1 MNETSVT
8 RARFVTDRVRTLL
21 DDVMGRKRP
30 EFNERTLKMFVDDSQ
45 KRLNAYVRTRE
56 EQGKEEWQ
64 ANVFTGSTRN
74 KVRTYVGSVAKDV
87 PLISISA
94 TGTSG
99 ERSRLRADFLKEL
112 VRQSFVDIDNPEMT
126 CFLDGW
132 NCAANGTV
140 IKHDCWVNET
150 GKTEEVVSYDSE
162 TGEVKTREID
172 AGDGVG
178 RAVEVDVPVMTLL
191 IGDANVVDIQEQPE
205 LAWVQFMDE
214 AEFHSEFSKYPNFK
228 DVKPIS
234 LIDDSEFKA
243 FFGDEFG
250 VSRERKG
257 YQVVRYYCKRMLE
270 DKDGNT
276 TDGDKRKLRSCYR
289 IVANDTMLLDAPLL
303 WGGRKKRYPFSKAVF
318 EPFAKPMFYGNSL
331 PNIIIGLQDEENALE
346 NSMLDKAHRSLE
358 TPMLIGSVNRDD
370 FDLEDREVTGSDRVY
385 VSDVNQVKPMP
396 VNGPTPGE
404 FSMLDRVSKLLDNAT
419 SDALQ
424 AGQTGSNP
432 TAREA
437 VIANERASEMKGIFF
452 LSLKDLW
459 LQKTRLRLESI
470 IANYDRKNS
479 SGKYRT
485 VNVNDAKLSDGR
497 RGALRL
503 MVAEPKEI
511 NAMNAV
517 AGYGQDG
524 KPFNVLDVREQEEFL
539 REGTPIEIVAI
550 PPGYLD
556 DYEYEIDV
564 QTESVKQKGK
574 SVDMALMSEYTGLV
588 ARLFPNRFL
597 ANEERFFDEITKQ
610 YGMDPKSY
618 QTAQPQSVSPISE
631 GDPSGSRMTNTLSAG
646 AKSLEGMGQLQ

>member
-1 MNETSVT
+1 MNELDKK
-8 RARFVTDRVRTLL
+8 RAQFVNDRVRVLL
-21 DDVMGRKRP
+21 DDVMGKNRP
-30 EFNERTLKMFVDDSQ
+30 EFNDRTLKQYVDDSQ
-45 KRLNAYVRTRE
+45 KRLNAYVRTRA

-87 PLISISA
+87 PLISINA

-99 ERSRLRADFLKEL
+99 ERSRLRADFLKEI
-112 VRQSFVDIDNPEMT
+112 VRQSFVAHDNPEMV
-126 CFLDGW
+126 CFMDGW

-150 GKTEEVVSYDSE
+150 GKTEEIVSYDSE
-162 TGEVKTREID
+162 TGKVEKKMVD

-178 RAVEVDVPVMTLL
+178 HAVEVDVPLLTLL
-191 IGDANVVDIQEQPE
+191 IGDANVVDVQEQPE

-214 AEFHSEFSKYPNFK
+214 AEFYSEFSNYPNFK
-228 DVKPIS
+228 DVSPVT
-234 LIDDSEFKA
+234 LLDDSDFKS

-250 VSRERKG
+250 VSKERKG
-257 YQVVRYYCKRMLE
+257 YQVVRYYSKRMLE
-270 DKDGNT
+270 NSKGDT
-276 TDGDKRKLRSCYR
+276 EDGDKRELRSCYR
-289 IVANDTMLLDAPLL
+289 IVANDTLLLDAPLL

-358 TPMLIGSVNRDD
+358 TPMLIGSANRDD
-370 FDLEDREVTGSDRVY
+370 FDVEEREVTGSDRIY
-385 VSDVNQVKPMP
+385 VTDVNQVKPMP

-404 FSMLDRVSKLLDNAT
+404 FSMLERIGKLLANAT

-424 AGQTGSNP
+424 SGQTGSGS
-432 TAREA
+432 TARE
-437 VIANERASEMKGIFF
+437 VVLANERASEMKGIFF

-459 LQKTRLRLESI
+459 LQKTRLRLDSV

-479 SGKYRT
+479 KGTYNT
-485 VNVNDAKLSDGR
+485 VNVDNTELSNGK
-497 RGALRL
+497 RGTLKL
-503 MVAEPKEI
+503 MVAEPNEI
-511 NAMNAV
+511 SEMNRV
-517 AGYGQDG
+517 AGYGKDR

-556 DYEYEIDV
+556 DYEYEIEI
-564 QTESVKQKGK
+564 QTESMKQRGR
-574 SVDMALMSEYTGLV
+574 SVDMALASEFTGLV
-588 ARLFPNRFL
+588 ARLFPNKFL
-597 ANEERFFDEITKQ
+597 ANEEKFFDDLAKQ
-610 YGMDPKSY
+610 YGNDPKSF
-618 QTAQPQSVSPISE
+618 QSGQPQSVSPIGE
-631 GDPSGSRMTNTLSAG
+631 GEPSGTRMSNTLSAG
-646 AKSLEGMGQLQ
+646 AKSLEGMGTLS

>member
-1 MNETSVT
+1 MNELDKK
-8 RARFVTDRVRTLL
+8 RAQFVNDRVRVLL
-21 DDVMGRKRP
+21 DDVMGKNRP
-30 EFNERTLKMFVDDSQ
+30 EFNDRTLKQYVDDSQ
-45 KRLNAYVRTRE
+45 KRLNAYVRTRA

-87 PLISISA
+87 PLISIKA

-99 ERSRLRADFLKEL
+99 ERSRLRADFLKEI
-112 VRQSFVDIDNPEMT
+112 VRQSFVAHDNPEMV
-126 CFLDGW
+126 CFMDGW

-150 GKTEEVVSYDSE
+150 GKTEEVVSYNSE
-162 TGEVKTREID
+162 TGEVEKKMVD

-178 RAVEVDVPVMTLL
+178 HAVEVDVPLLNLL
-191 IGDANVVDIQEQPE
+191 IGDANVVDVQEQPE

-214 AEFHSEFSKYPNFK
+214 AEFYSEFSNYPNFK
-228 DVKPIS
+228 DVSPVT
-234 LIDDSEFKA
+234 LLDDSDFKS

-250 VSRERKG
+250 VSKERKG
-257 YQVVRYYCKRMLE
+257 YQVVRYYSKRMLE
-270 DKDGNT
+270 NSKGDT
-276 TDGDKRKLRSCYR
+276 EDGDKRELRSCYR
-289 IVANDTMLLDAPLL
+289 IVANDTLLLDAPLL

-358 TPMLIGSVNRDD
+358 TPMLIGSANRDD
-370 FDLEDREVTGSDRVY
+370 FDVEEREVTGSDRIY

-404 FSMLDRVSKLLDNAT
+404 FSMLERIGKLLANAT

-424 AGQTGSNP
+424 SGQTGSGS
-432 TAREA
+432 TARE
-437 VIANERASEMKGIFF
+437 VVLANERASEMKGIFF

-459 LQKTRLRLESI
+459 LQKTRLRLDSV

-479 SGKYRT
+479 KGTYNT
-485 VNVNDAKLSDGR
+485 VNVDNTELSNGK
-497 RGALRL
+497 RGTLKL
-503 MVAEPKEI
+503 MVAEPNEI
-511 NAMNAV
+511 SEMNRV
-517 AGYGQDG
+517 AGYGKDR
-524 KPFNVLDVREQEEFL
+524 KPFNVLDVMEQEEFL

-556 DYEYEIDV
+556 DYEYEIEI
-564 QTESVKQKGK
+564 QTESMKQRGR
-574 SVDMALMSEYTGLV
+574 SVDMALASEFTGLV
-588 ARLFPNRFL
+588 ARLFPNKFL
-597 ANEERFFDEITKQ
+597 ANEEKFFDDLAKQ
-610 YGMDPKSY
+610 YGNDPKSF
-618 QTAQPQSVSPISE
+618 QSGQPQSVSPIGE
-631 GDPSGSRMTNTLSAG
+631 GDPSGTRLSNTLSAG
-646 AKSLEGMGQLQ
+646 AKSLEGMGTLA